1 MDEYVAFIE
10 SIPGRKVSDIGRDT
24 LTFHAAEYH
33 FNAGD
38 YLKAIEGFNN
48 YLLKYPNGRESTTAY
63 FLRAESYRSIQK
75 NAEAL
80 KDYIAVTNRGNGRY
94 FSIAAEMGAGLAM
107 NVVKDY
113 SRALELGKLW
123 EESSQS
129 TQSRFEAQLLLME
142 AAFLSKNTT
151 AGQEYANK
159 VVKSNLGTSE
169 QQAKAYLYLGKI
181 AYQRGELTS
190 AMPSLQKAIQL
201 SQTESMA
208 EAYHYVCK
216 ILYDQN
222 KYNEAET
229 MLENAA
235 QASAGY
241 DDWIARN
248 YFISADISTKRG
260 DVNSAKLILESIL
273 ENYTGNAPDILST
286 ARQKYLE
293 LGGIPAND
301 PTPQSR
307 SIPKPS
313 KVDVLEL
320 ETGN

>member
-1 MDEYVAFIE
+1 
-10 SIPGRKVSDIGRDT
+10 
-24 LTFHAAEYH
+24 
-33 FNAGD
+33 
-38 YLKAIEGFNN
+38 
-48 YLLKYPNGRESTTAY
+48 
-63 FLRAESYRSIQK
+63 
-75 NAEAL
+75 
-80 KDYIAVTNRGNGRY
+80 
-94 FSIAAEMGAGLAM
+94 
-107 NVVKDY
+107 
-113 SRALELGKLW
+113 
-123 EESSQS
+123 
-129 TQSRFEAQLLLME
+129 ME

-260 DVNSAKLILESIL
+260 DVNSAKSILESIL
-273 ENYTGNAPDILST
+273 ENYPGNAPDILST